1 MLFFLIGPFAFFSNL
16 RFAATYN
23 PIEDISLKFSLT
35 IKDKDPQYVSPRTYE
50 FDLYQTDSP
59 VSIKEMSEE
68 QFNRLNYNEQPE
80 TKFFEQQQVQV
91 VQMKSS
97 SEYAWQASDDY
108 KKLFQK
114 FMTRA
119 ANQKLSNTLE
129 MNATLSFVFKR

>member
-1 MLFFLIGPFAFFSNL
+1 
-16 RFAATYN
+16 
-23 PIEDISLKFSLT
+23 
-35 IKDKDPQYVSPRTYE
+35 
-50 FDLYQTDSP
+50 
-59 VSIKEMSEE
+59 MSEE